1 MARTLRIMVDHRLCV
16 GNAQCVALAPR
27 AFRHN
32 DQRQSEVI
40 DPAGEPEETILKA
53 ARYCPTGA
61 IRVEDAATGQRLF
74 P

>member
-1 MARTLRIMVDHRLCV
+1 VSDTLRITVDHRLCV
-16 GNAQCVALAPR
+16 GNAQCVALAPG

-32 DQRQSEVI
+32 DQRQSEVV
-40 DPAGEPEETILKA
+40 DPAGAPESTILKA

-61 IRVEDAATGQRLF
+61 IRVENAATGQQLF